1 MLFKGSNSHI
11 PLLAIDVRVFCQAC
25 YCLTS
30 LEIPGN
36 FSLAYVFS
44 CPCSKSILSRPSS
57 EGNCAETVTVSLTQ
71 QTLMAAIGVR
81 QAFCFRSKKLHRLL
95 GNFTIWLQSF
105 VIRLQSFILWPQSF
119 ILWLQSFILCLQSF
133 IFRLQSFIIWLQSF
147 IFWLQS
153 FILWLQSFNLWLPS
167 FIVRIQSFILT
178 SKFHFLASKFHF
190 LTDFQVS
197 LFRFKVSISWIKVS
211 ISWIKVSRLCYKF
224 FIFQLKNFLN
234 HKNESV
240 NLWNASP
247 FPAMWRAFVTTDIQN
262 DEISKYFRILIK
274 TFSIEHRN
282 QLV

>member
-11 PLLAIDVRVFCQAC
+11 PLLAIDVRVSCQAC

-36 FSLAYVFS
+36 FSLAYDFS
-44 CPCSKSILSRPSS
+44 CACSKSILSCPSS

-81 QAFCFRSKKLHRLL
+81 QAFCFRSKKLHHLL
-95 GNFTIWLQSF
+95 ENFTIWLQSL
-105 VIRLQSFILWPQSF
+105 VIR
-119 ILWLQSFILCLQSF
+119 
-133 IFRLQSFIIWLQSF
+133 
-147 IFWLQS
+147 LQS
-153 FILWLQSFNLWLPS
+153 FILWLQSFNLWLLS

-178 SKFHFLASKFHF
+178 SKFHFDFKVSFF
-190 LTDFQVS
+190 GFQVSFFDFQVS
-197 LFRFKVSISWIKVS
+197 LFRFKVSIC
-211 ISWIKVSRLCYKF
+211 WIKVSRLCYKF

-247 FPAMWRAFVTTDIQN
+247 FPAMWRAYFVTTDIQN
-262 DEISKYFRILIK
+262 NEISKYFRILIK

-282 QLV
+282 HLI